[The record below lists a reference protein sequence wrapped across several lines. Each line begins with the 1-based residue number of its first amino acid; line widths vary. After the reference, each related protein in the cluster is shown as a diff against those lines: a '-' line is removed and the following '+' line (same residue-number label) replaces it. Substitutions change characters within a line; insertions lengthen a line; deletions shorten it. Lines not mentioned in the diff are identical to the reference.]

1 MFIKNILTFIH
12 FLLLFAWLMMMM
24 MISKWFFRFF
34 YWKFL
39 LKIGIIVDGIH
50 LVGCNWRTLSL
61 LFFLFFDSTKVNI
74 SPIISIIIII
84 GWLKQNYACHSID
97 VIIIIIIIRFNGQSI
112 FDWLTGFIEFLFFY
126 VFNKSNFKIE
136 KKIFGKI

>member
-39 LKIGIIVDGIH
+39 LKIIVVDGIH
-50 LVGCNWRTLSL
+50 LVGCNWRT
-61 LFFLFFDSTKVNI
+61 LFFDSTKVNI
-74 SPIISIIIII
+74 SPIISIRWW
-84 GWLKQNYACHSID
+84 WLKQNYACHSID

-112 FDWLTGFIEFLFFY
+112 SDWLTGFIEFLFFY